1 MEDTQLKD
9 DTTVVGKALYLEFS
23 TDEDYDHSYVN
34 QHILLP
40 DAVVGD
46 TFYPARVMAR
56 YISKVTPRSQW
67 KFMNFISSHGS
78 SQSAYYH
85 TILDR
90 DESGNVVHKDLDI
103 KTASD
108 LSYFAIA
115 NYVARVYEHAKDW
128 HFVGSPIAVEVTA
141 GEVHMASLGD
151 TPQGIIRR
159 ILRSR
164 DARNMPT
171 IINKKS

>member
-1 MEDTQLKD
+1 MDDTQLKD

-23 TDEDYDHSYVN
+23 NVEDYDNSFVS

-40 DAVVGD
+40 DAVIGT

-56 YISKVTPRSQW
+56 YISKSSPRAQW
-67 KFMNFISSHGS
+67 VFSNFVSGPESSRSG
-78 SQSAYYH
+78 YH
-85 TILDR
+85 QTILDR
-90 DESGNVVHKDLDI
+90 DESGSVVHKSLDI

-115 NYVARVYEHAKDW
+115 NYVARVYETARNW
-128 HFVGSPIAVEVTA
+128 HLVGSPIAVEVTA
-141 GEVHMASLGD
+141 GELHMASLED

-171 IINKKS
+171 IVNKKS